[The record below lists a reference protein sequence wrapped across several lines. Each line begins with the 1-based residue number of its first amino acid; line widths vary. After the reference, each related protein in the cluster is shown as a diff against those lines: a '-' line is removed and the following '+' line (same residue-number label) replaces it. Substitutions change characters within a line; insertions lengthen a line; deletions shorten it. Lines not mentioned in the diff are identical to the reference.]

1 MKIAIDRGELET
13 CMQLIDSI
21 TKRLDTAR
29 AVNEESVVDRIVS
42 EAQGDASML
51 HERIFQLWIQ
61 KT

>member
-1 MKIAIDRGELET
+1 
-13 CMQLIDSI
+13 MQLIDSI